1 LNGVTAL
8 HHVWAS
14 GKFKRGFLIGLYDIC
29 ILLNFVKPV
38 KIYYKYGSSNN
49 SIVTECFVFSEEA
62 VNISLLV
69 FWFDLT
75 MARSHERLH

>member
-1 LNGVTAL
+1 LFEWSDRSTSCR
-8 HHVWAS
+8 AS

-49 SIVTECFVFSEEA
+49 SIVTENSQKYC
-62 VNISLLV
+62 
-69 FWFDLT
+69 
-75 MARSHERLH
+75 